1 MTPKQWECPGPEW
14 VIGESGSWAAD
25 WVAQSNSSA
34 SHFAPDEFITKGQFD
49 SLPDWPYADDVHAI
63 NFFCGL
69 DPMDPTGPK
78 VVARFVAFVRALV
91 AYRTSG
97 AERPCQLKVV
107 TQRAA
112 FEMEEPCGQAMWGAV
127 RSMVREV
134 VEEAKIEF
142 RLVDLGSPD
151 DLHTSAKL
159 NCTDLR
165 ESELVVRA
173 GRLWAPRITSIQER
187 VSPVRPGENPPYR
200 LRLDNQG
207 SVEGLQM
214 KTYALPDLELRDVE
228 IEVEAA
234 ALSFREVTFTLGML
248 PASAYKRSALGP
260 EVGLEASGIVSRVG
274 TEVKQH
280 QVGDEVVFI
289 KGGCIANHAVGYAYL
304 VFPKPESLSQAE
316 GASVLSVYATS
327 YYALIH
333 LPRSRAGQRVLIHS
347 AMGGVGQSAIAL
359 AQNVGAEIYATA
371 GSEGKR
377 EKLRELG
384 VREAFD
390 SHSYDWYSELME
402 VTQGE
407 GVDVVLNSLSGRHIE
422 LCLQALRSSGWH
434 CEIGKVDIYAD
445 NALSLAV
452 FRKNL
457 RFGAID
463 VNRLMLEDP

>member
-1 MTPKQWECPGPEW
+1 M
-14 VIGESGSWAAD
+14 
-25 WVAQSNSSA
+25 
-34 SHFAPDEFITKGQFD
+34 
-49 SLPDWPYADDVHAI
+49 
-63 NFFCGL
+63 
-69 DPMDPTGPK
+69 
-78 VVARFVAFVRALV
+78 VARFVAFVRALV

-112 FEMEEPCGQAMWGAV
+112 FEVEEPRGQAMWGAV
-127 RSMVREV
+127 RSMVREA

-142 RLVDLGSPD
+142 RLVNLGIPD
-151 DLHTSAKL
+151 DLHTLAELK
-159 NCTDLR
+159 CTDLR
-165 ESELVVRA
+165 ESELAVRE
-173 GRLWAPRITSIQER
+173 GRWWAPRITITSIQER

-200 LRLDNQG
+200 LPLDNQG

-214 KTYALPDLELRDVE
+214 KTYALPDLEPRDVE

-234 ALSFREVTFTLGML
+234 ALSFRDVTFTLGML

-289 KGGCIANHAVGYAYL
+289 KGGCIANHAVGYACL
-304 VFPKPESLSQAE
+304 VFPKPKSLSQAE
-316 GASVLSVYATS
+316 GASVLSEYATS
-327 YYALIH
+327 YYALNH
-333 LPRSRAGQRVLIHS
+333 LARSRAGQRVLIHS

-359 AQNVGAEIYATA
+359 AQNVGTEIYATA
-371 GSEGKR
+371 GSEEKR

-390 SHSYDWYSELME
+390 SHSNDWYSELME

-463 VNRLMLEDP
+463 VDRLMLEDP